1 MSVTIIREMLGQT
14 FCSVY
19 DDRNTNELKL
29 EVNYD
34 HYFLFHHGQDC
45 CESVVI
51 GDIDGDLEDLTG
63 TPITM
68 AEVVTESGDDGNG
81 GSHTWTFFKFATA
94 KGSVTVRW
102 VGESN
107 GYYSESVSLRI
118 VQELNF

>member
-1 MSVTIIREMLGQT
+1 MSVTIIKEMLGQT
-14 FCSVY
+14 FCYVE
-19 DDRNTNELKL
+19 DDRNENKLKFEISGL
-29 EVNYD
+29 
-34 HYFLFHHGQDC
+34 HYFLFHHEQDC

-63 TPITM
+63 SPITM

-102 VGESN
+102 IGESN

-118 VQELNF
+118 VQELTF